1 MNIFLIIIGAILLII
16 CGILFLSTH
25 TTIKNQANWD
35 KFYKSVEEQNLPI
48 PEEAVYKLV
57 YKMNFW
63 FGFGTALG
71 VIILMAGI
79 ILQITTK

>member
-16 CGILFLSTH
+16 CGILFLSTLI
-25 TTIKNQANWD
+25 TIKNQANWD
-35 KFYKSVEEQNLPI
+35 KFYKSIEEQNLPV
-48 PEEAVYKLV
+48 PEEAVYKIV

-71 VIILMAGI
+71 VVVLMAGI